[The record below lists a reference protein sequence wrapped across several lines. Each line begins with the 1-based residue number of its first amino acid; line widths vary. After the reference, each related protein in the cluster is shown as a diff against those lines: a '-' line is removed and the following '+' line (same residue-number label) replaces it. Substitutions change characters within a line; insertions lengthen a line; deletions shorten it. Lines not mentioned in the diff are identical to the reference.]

1 MRVKINPSEIKGD
14 FFAPPSKSMMQ
25 RACALGLLNC
35 GITTILNP
43 GYSNDDLAA
52 HSIIESLGAR
62 VQKNNDSIVI
72 ISDGKVNPHP
82 TIFCGESGLSFRLFS
97 IVAAI
102 GSNEFNITGTGSLLS
117 RGMDT
122 LIEMLHA
129 LDVKVSSND
138 GRLPFKINGP
148 IVPKNISVD
157 GSKSS
162 QYLTGLLMALGSS
175 AETPITIDVENLV
188 SKPYIDL
195 TLDMMRFFGYEIT
208 HESYQHFHIKPK
220 QKVEKNIEISI
231 EGDWSSASFFI
242 VAGAIHGN
250 INVSGLNIN
259 STQADRMILTAL
271 NQAVVSYNISNQQIQ
286 FSTTNDLKSFSFD
299 ATDCPDLFPPLVVL
313 ALHCNGIS
321 SIKGVHRLLNKES
334 NRASTLQNVFS
345 KMGAQIDIVED
356 EMIIQGNAAL
366 VGTEVES
373 HHDHR
378 IAMAIS
384 IAGLSAKGETSI
396 VDAESVEKSFP
407 EFYDKLKLLGCSL
420 SLIK

>member
-1 MRVKINPSEIKGD
+1 MRVKILPSEIKGD

-25 RACALGLLNC
+25 RACALGLLNR

-52 HSIIESLGAR
+52 LSIIESLGAR
-62 VQKNNDSIVI
+62 VKKYNDSIVI

-82 TIFCGESGLSFRLFS
+82 DIFCGESGLSFRLFS

-102 GSNEFNITGTGSLLS
+102 GSNEFTITGTGSLLS

-122 LIEMLHA
+122 LIEMLNS
-129 LDVKVSSND
+129 LEVKVSSND
-138 GRLPFKINGP
+138 GRLPFKINSP

-175 AETPITIDVENLV
+175 AEEPVTIEVENLV

-208 HESYQHFHIKPK
+208 HEAYQHFHIKPK
-220 QKVEKNIEISI
+220 QKVEKNIDLAI
-231 EGDWSSASFFI
+231 EGDWSSASFFLI
-242 VAGAIHGN
+242 AGAIQGG

-259 STQADRMILTAL
+259 STQADRMILDVL
-271 NQAVVSYNISNQQIQ
+271 NQVGVNYSISNKQIQ
-286 FSTTNDLKSFSFD
+286 FSKTNDLKSFAFD

-313 ALHCNGIS
+313 ALHCNGTS

-334 NRASTLQNVFS
+334 NRAFTLQTVFS
-345 KMGAQIDIVED
+345 KMGAQIDIVDD
-356 EMIIQGNAAL
+356 EMIVQGNAVLIGA
-366 VGTEVES
+366 EVES

-378 IAMAIS
+378 IAMALS
-384 IAGLSAKGETSI
+384 IAALSAKGETSI
-396 VDAESVEKSFP
+396 VDAEAVHKSFP

>member
-1 MRVKINPSEIKGD
+1 MRVKILPSEIKGD
-14 FFAPPSKSMMQ
+14 FVAPPSKSMMQ
-25 RACALGLLNC
+25 RVCALALLNC
-35 GITTILNP
+35 GITTIFNP

-52 HSIIESLGAR
+52 MSIIESLGATI
-62 VQKNNDSIVI
+62 QKYDDSIVI
-72 ISDGKVNPHP
+72 ISSGNVHAKSD
-82 TIFCGESGLSFRLFS
+82 IFCGESGLSFRLFS
-97 IVAAI
+97 IIAAI
-102 GSNEFNITGTGSLLS
+102 GSNEFTITGTGSLLS
-117 RGMDT
+117 RDMDT
-122 LIEMLHA
+122 LIEMLNS
-129 LDVKVSSND
+129 LDVTVSSND

-148 IVPKNISVD
+148 IVPKNISID

-162 QYLTGLLMALGSS
+162 QYLTGLLIALGSS
-175 AETPITIDVENLV
+175 AKETVTIDVEKLV

-208 HESYQHFHIKPK
+208 HESYQHFHIKPN

-250 INVSGLNIN
+250 INVAGLNMN
-259 STQADRMILTAL
+259 STQADRMIVDVL
-271 NQAVVSYNISNQQIQ
+271 NQAGVNYCTFDLQIQ
-286 FSTTNDLKSFSFD
+286 FSTTNNLKSFVFD

-334 NRASTLQNVFS
+334 NRASTLQTVFS
-345 KMGAQIDIVED
+345 KMGAQIDIVDD
-356 EMIIQGNAAL
+356 EMIIQGNAVL
-366 VGTEVES
+366 IGSEVES

-378 IAMAIS
+378 IAMALS
-384 IAGLSAKGETSI
+384 IAALSAKGETSI
-396 VDAESVEKSFP
+396 VDAEAVHKSFP

>member
-1 MRVKINPSEIKGD
+1 MRVKILPLEIKGD

-25 RACALGLLNC
+25 RACALGLLNF
-35 GITTILNP
+35 GTTNILNP

-52 HSIIESLGAR
+52 ISIIESLGAR
-62 VQKNNDSIVI
+62 VQKNNQSIVI
-72 ISDGKVNPHP
+72 SSNGKVNPNP

-102 GSNEFNITGTGSLLS
+102 ASKEFTITGTGSLLN
-117 RGMDT
+117 RRMDT
-122 LIEMLHA
+122 LIEMFHA
-129 LDVKVSSND
+129 LDVKISSND
-138 GRLPFKINGP
+138 DRLPFKINGP

-162 QYLTGLLMALGSS
+162 QYLTGLLMALCSS
-175 AETPITIDVENLV
+175 AEEPVTINVENLV

-195 TLDMMRFFGYEIT
+195 TLGMMRFFGCEIT
-208 HESYQHFHIKPK
+208 HEAYQHFHINPK

-231 EGDWSSASFFI
+231 EGDWSSASFFL
-242 VAGAIHGN
+242 VAGAIHGG
-250 INVSGLNIN
+250 INVAGLNIN
-259 STQADRMILTAL
+259 SKQADRMILDVL
-271 NQAVVSYNISNQQIQ
+271 NQAGVNYRISNQQIQ
-286 FSTTNDLKSFSFD
+286 FSKTNDLKSFAFD

-313 ALHCNGIS
+313 ALYCNGIS

-334 NRASTLQNVFS
+334 NRAFALQSVFS
-345 KMGAQIDIVED
+345 KMGAQIDIVDD
-356 EMIIQGNAAL
+356 EMFVQGNTVL
-366 VGTEVES
+366 TGTEVGS

-384 IAGLSAKGETSI
+384 IAALSAKGETSI
-396 VDAESVEKSFP
+396 LDAEAVHKSFP

>member
-1 MRVKINPSEIKGD
+1 MRVKILPSEIKGD
-14 FFAPPSKSMMQ
+14 FVAPPSKSMMQ
-25 RACALGLLNC
+25 RVCALGLLNF
-35 GITTILNP
+35 GTTTIFNP

-52 HSIIESLGAR
+52 LSIIESLGATL
-62 VQKNNDSIVI
+62 QKKNDSIVI
-72 ISDGKVNPHP
+72 ISNGKVNPKP
-82 TIFCGESGLSFRLFS
+82 DIFCGESGLSFRLFS

-102 GSNEFNITGTGSLLS
+102 GSNEFTITGTGSLLS

-122 LIEMLHA
+122 LIEVLNS
-129 LDVKVSSND
+129 LEVKVSSND

-148 IVPKNISVD
+148 IVPKNISID

-162 QYLTGLLMALGSS
+162 QYLTGLLIALGSS
-175 AETPITIDVENLV
+175 AKETVTIDVEKLV

-208 HESYQHFHIKPK
+208 HESYQHFHIKPN

-250 INVSGLNIN
+250 INVVGLNMN
-259 STQADRMILTAL
+259 STQADRMIVDVL
-271 NQAVVSYNISNQQIQ
+271 NKAGVNYCTFNQQIQ
-286 FSTTNDLKSFSFD
+286 FSTTNDLKSFAFD

-334 NRASTLQNVFS
+334 NRAFTLQTVFS
-345 KMGAQIDIVED
+345 KMGAQIDIVDD

-366 VGTEVES
+366 IGAEVES

-378 IAMAIS
+378 IAMALS
-384 IAGLSAKGETSI
+384 IAALSAKGETSI
-396 VDAESVEKSFP
+396 VDANAVQKSFP
-407 EFYDKLKLLGCSL
+407 EFYDKLNLLGCSL

>member
-1 MRVKINPSEIKGD
+1 MRVKILPSEIKGD
-14 FFAPPSKSMMQ
+14 FVAPPSKSMMQ

-35 GITTILNP
+35 GITTIFNP

-52 HSIIESLGAR
+52 ISIVESLGATI
-62 VQKNNDSIVI
+62 QKYNDSIVI
-72 ISDGKVNPHP
+72 ISSGNVHAKPD
-82 TIFCGESGLSFRLFS
+82 IFCGESGLSFRLFS

-102 GSNEFNITGTGSLLS
+102 GSNEFTITGTGSLLN
-117 RGMDT
+117 RDMDT

-129 LDVKVSSND
+129 LDVTISSND
-138 GRLPFKINGP
+138 GSLPFKINGP
-148 IVPKNISVD
+148 IVPKAISVD

-175 AETPITIDVENLV
+175 AEEPITIHVENLV

-208 HESYQHFHIKPK
+208 HESYQHFQIKPK
-220 QKVEKNIEISI
+220 QKVEKNIELTID
-231 EGDWSSASFFI
+231 GDWSSASFFLI
-242 VAGAIHGN
+242 AGAIQGG

-259 STQADRMILTAL
+259 STQADRMIIDVLD
-271 NQAVVSYNISNQQIQ
+271 QAGVNYRISNQQIQ
-286 FSTTNDLKSFSFD
+286 FSKTNDLKSFAFD

-313 ALHCNGIS
+313 ALHCHGIS

-334 NRASTLQNVFS
+334 NRALTLQTVFS
-345 KMGAQIDIVED
+345 KMGAQIDIVDD
-356 EMIIQGNAAL
+356 EMIIQGNATL
-366 VGTEVES
+366 TGTEVES

-378 IAMAIS
+378 IAMALS
-384 IAGLSAKGETSI
+384 IAALSAKGETSI
-396 VDAESVEKSFP
+396 DDAEAVDKSFP

>member
-1 MRVKINPSEIKGD
+1 MRVKILPSEIKGD

-25 RACALGLLNC
+25 RSCALGLLNI
-35 GITTILNP
+35 GTTTISNP

-52 HSIIESLGAR
+52 LSIIESLGASI
-62 VQKNNDSIVI
+62 QKNNQSIVI
-72 ISDGKVNPHP
+72 SSDGKVNPNP
-82 TIFCGESGLSFRLFS
+82 NIFCGESGLSFRLFS

-102 GSNEFNITGTGSLLS
+102 GSNEFNITGSGSLLS

-148 IVPKNISVD
+148 IVPKNISID

-162 QYLTGLLMALGSS
+162 QYLTGLLIALGSS

-208 HESYQHFHIKPK
+208 HESYQLFHIKPK

-231 EGDWSSASFFI
+231 EGDWSSASFFL

-250 INVSGLNIN
+250 INISGLNIN
-259 STQADRMILTAL
+259 STQADRMILDVL
-271 NQAVVSYNISNQQIQ
+271 NQAGVNYRISNQQIQ
-286 FSTTNDLKSFSFD
+286 FSTTNDLKSFTFD

-334 NRASTLQNVFS
+334 NRAFTLQTVFS
-345 KMGAQIDIVED
+345 KMGVQIDIADD
-356 EMIIQGNAAL
+356 EMIVQGNADL
-366 VGTEVES
+366 VGIEVES

-378 IAMAIS
+378 IAMALS
-384 IAGLSAKGETSI
+384 IVALSAKGETSI
-396 VDAESVEKSFP
+396 VDAEAVHKSFP
-407 EFYDKLKLLGCSL
+407 EFFDTLKLLGCSL

>member
-14 FFAPPSKSMMQ
+14 FVAPPSKSMMQ

-35 GITTILNP
+35 GITTIFNP

-52 HSIIESLGAR
+52 LSIVESLGATI
-62 VQKNNDSIVI
+62 KKYNDSNVI
-72 ISDGKVNPHP
+72 ISSGNVHAKPD
-82 TIFCGESGLSFRLFS
+82 IFCGESGLSFRLFS

-102 GSNEFNITGTGSLLS
+102 GSNEFTITGAGSLLS
-117 RGMDT
+117 RGMDN

-138 GRLPFKINGP
+138 GRSPFKINGP

-175 AETPITIDVENLV
+175 AESPITIEVENLV

-220 QKVEKNIEISI
+220 QKVEKNIEIPI
-231 EGDWSSASFFI
+231 EGDWSSASFFL
-242 VAGAIHGN
+242 VGGAIHGN
-250 INVSGLNIN
+250 INVSGLNFN
-259 STQADRMILTAL
+259 STQADRMIIDVL
-271 NQAVVSYNISNQQIQ
+271 NQAGVNYRISNQQIQ
-286 FSTTNDLKSFSFD
+286 FSTTNDLKSFAFD

-313 ALHCNGIS
+313 ALHCNGTS
-321 SIKGVHRLLNKES
+321 TIKGVHRLLNKES
-334 NRASTLQNVFS
+334 NRAFTLQTVFS
-345 KMGAQIDIVED
+345 KMGAQIDIVDD
-356 EMIIQGNAAL
+356 EMIVQGNAVLIGA
-366 VGTEVES
+366 EVES

-378 IAMAIS
+378 IAMALS
-384 IAGLSAKGETSI
+384 IAALSAKGETSI
-396 VDAESVEKSFP
+396 LDGESVHKSFP
-407 EFYDKLKLLGCSL
+407 EFYDNLKLLGCSL

>member
-1 MRVKINPSEIKGD
+1 MRVKILPSEIKGD
-14 FFAPPSKSMMQ
+14 FVAPPSKSMMQ

-35 GITTILNP
+35 GITTIFNP

-52 HSIIESLGAR
+52 ISIVESLGATI
-62 VQKNNDSIVI
+62 QKYNDSIVI
-72 ISDGKVNPHP
+72 ISSGNVHAKPD
-82 TIFCGESGLSFRLFS
+82 IFCGESGLSFRLFS
-97 IVAAI
+97 IVAAN
-102 GSNEFNITGTGSLLS
+102 GSNEFTITGTGSLLN

-138 GRLPFKINGP
+138 SRLPFKINGP

-175 AETPITIDVENLV
+175 AQEPITIVVENLV

-208 HESYQHFHIKPK
+208 HDAYQHFHINPK
-220 QKVEKNIEISI
+220 QKLEKNLDLAIEV
-231 EGDWSSASFFI
+231 DWSSASFFL
-242 VAGAIHGN
+242 VAGAIHGD

-259 STQADRMILTAL
+259 STQADRMILDVL
-271 NQAVVSYNISNQQIQ
+271 NQVGVNYSISNKQIQ
-286 FSTTNDLKSFSFD
+286 FSKTNDLKSFAFD

-334 NRASTLQNVFS
+334 NRALTLQTVFS
-345 KMGAQIDIVED
+345 KMGAQIDIVDD
-356 EMIIQGNAAL
+356 EMIIQVNATL
-366 VGTEVES
+366 TGTEVES

-378 IAMAIS
+378 IAMALS
-384 IAGLSAKGETSI
+384 IAALSAKGETSI
-396 VDAESVEKSFP
+396 LNAEAVDKSFP

>member
-1 MRVKINPSEIKGD
+1 MRVKILPSEIKGD

-25 RACALGLLNC
+25 RSCALGLLNI
-35 GITTILNP
+35 GTTTISNP

-52 HSIIESLGAR
+52 LSIIESLGASI
-62 VQKNNDSIVI
+62 QKNNQSIVI
-72 ISDGKVNPHP
+72 SSDGKVNPNP
-82 TIFCGESGLSFRLFS
+82 NIFCGESGLSFRLFS

-102 GSNEFNITGTGSLLS
+102 GSNEFNITGSGSLLS

-138 GRLPFKINGP
+138 GRLPFIINGP
-148 IVPKNISVD
+148 IVPKDISID

-162 QYLTGLLMALGSS
+162 QYLTGLLIALGSS

-208 HESYQHFHIKPK
+208 HESYQLFHIKPK

-231 EGDWSSASFFI
+231 EGDWSSASFFL

-250 INVSGLNIN
+250 INISGLNIN
-259 STQADRMILTAL
+259 STQADRMILDVL
-271 NQAVVSYNISNQQIQ
+271 NQAGVNYRISNQQIQ
-286 FSTTNDLKSFSFD
+286 FSTTNDLKSFTFD

-334 NRASTLQNVFS
+334 NRAFTLQTVFS
-345 KMGAQIDIVED
+345 KMGVQIDIADD
-356 EMIIQGNAAL
+356 EMIVQGNADL
-366 VGTEVES
+366 VGIEVES

-378 IAMAIS
+378 IAMALS
-384 IAGLSAKGETSI
+384 IVALSAKGETSI
-396 VDAESVEKSFP
+396 VDAEAVHKSFP
-407 EFYDKLKLLGCSL
+407 EFFDTLKLLGCSL

>member
-1 MRVKINPSEIKGD
+1 
-14 FFAPPSKSMMQ
+14 MMQ

-35 GITTILNP
+35 GTTTILNP

-52 HSIIESLGAR
+52 MSIVESLGATI
-62 VQKNNDSIVI
+62 QKNNDSIVI
-72 ISDGKVNPHP
+72 ISNGKVNPKP
-82 TIFCGESGLSFRLFS
+82 DIFCGESGLSFRLFS

-102 GSNEFNITGTGSLLS
+102 GSNEFTITGTGSLIS
-117 RGMDT
+117 RDMDT
-122 LIEMLHA
+122 LIEMLHV

-138 GRLPFKINGP
+138 GRLPFKIKGP
-148 IVPKNISVD
+148 IVPKNISID

-175 AETPITIDVENLV
+175 AESPITIDVENLV

-195 TLDMMRFFGYEIT
+195 TLDMMRFFGYEII
-208 HESYQHFHIKPK
+208 HESYQHFHINPK
-220 QKVEKNIEISI
+220 KNQEKNIEIYI
-231 EGDWSSASFFI
+231 EGDWSSAAFFF
-242 VAGAIHGN
+242 VAGAIHGDIN
-250 INVSGLNIN
+250 ISGLNIN
-259 STQADRMILTAL
+259 SKQADRKILEVMDLAGV
-271 NQAVVSYNISNQQIQ
+271 NYSISNQQIQ
-286 FSTTNDLKSFSFD
+286 FSKTNHLKSFEFD

-313 ALHCNGIS
+313 ALHCNGTS

-334 NRASTLQNVFS
+334 NRAFTLQTVFS
-345 KMGAQIDIVED
+345 KMGAKIDIVDD
-356 EMIIQGNAAL
+356 EMIVQGNAVLIGA
-366 VGTEVES
+366 EVES

-384 IAGLSAKGETSI
+384 IAAISAKGETSI
-396 VDAESVEKSFP
+396 VDAEAVHKSFP

>member
-1 MRVKINPSEIKGD
+1 M
-14 FFAPPSKSMMQ
+14 
-25 RACALGLLNC
+25 
-35 GITTILNP
+35 
-43 GYSNDDLAA
+43 
-52 HSIIESLGAR
+52 SIIESLGAR
-62 VQKNNDSIVI
+62 VEKKNDSIVI
-72 ISDGKVNPHP
+72 TSNGKINPHP
-82 TIFCGESGLSFRLFS
+82 DIFCGESGLSFRLFS

-102 GSNEFNITGTGSLLS
+102 ASNEFTITGIGSLLS
-117 RGMDT
+117 RDMDT

-129 LDVKVSSND
+129 LEVKVSSND

-162 QYLTGLLMALGSS
+162 QYLTGLLIALGSS
-175 AETPITIDVENLV
+175 AEEPITIDVENLV

-259 STQADRMILTAL
+259 STQADRMILDVL
-271 NQAVVSYNISNQQIQ
+271 NQAGVSYNISNQQIQ
-286 FSTTNDLKSFSFD
+286 FSKTNHLKSFAFD

-334 NRASTLQNVFS
+334 NRAFTLQTVFS
-345 KMGAQIDIVED
+345 KMGAQIDIVDD
-356 EMIIQGNAAL
+356 EMIVQGNADL
-366 VGTEVES
+366 VGIEVES

-378 IAMAIS
+378 IAMALS
-384 IAGLSAKGETSI
+384 TAALSAKGETSI
-396 VDAESVEKSFP
+396 VDAEAVHKSFP
-407 EFYDKLKLLGCSL
+407 EFYDKLILLGCSL